1 MLKRGIGLGLLCIT
15 GQAFSANITVTTTD
29 DIVKADNQCSLR
41 EAVEYVN
48 QGMPE
53 AGYNGCGGG
62 KEVTAKIILQ
72 GNKEYS
78 LNKQIRILKDVAFGS
93 TYESNVNNTQTL
105 VGKNNAIIKMVGKER
120 LFKIEKDIDQKAETP
135 PAMLKVSFDE
145 ITLKGC
151 GQQLCAE
158 QGGLIYN
165 KEALGISNS
174 QLLDGH
180 AKEGGAIY
188 NAGIYAAN
196 TALSIVAINKTLI
209 KGNKAEKGGVIYTEL
224 PAFVITQSLIRDNE
238 VTDAT
243 SSNFETKNQ
252 FSEDA
257 LKALV
262 GSSTFYGIENSTI
275 FNNKGY
281 VVKVYDAMQLNNI
294 TMILNSMGL
303 IVDAPQKKGFVANS
317 IIAKNGTQDCT
328 IVAGGEAEQISNN
341 LYSSGC
347 NGFKATALG
356 NAQLIAGSTTEGKCD
371 FSTNGIL
378 CPFAEAPSVALGYFL
393 PRILPSYN
401 SAEDSLIINHGPEPQ
416 NKIAACS
423 TVDQRSKQRNS
434 NSELCDRGAI
444 ELVIDLANIST
455 VGQDILYGEIAKFS
469 ISDQLQDG
477 ELVSTEKCKQ
487 IFNRELDDNGK
498 PWQIGCLKIIQT
510 NTPSKGTMTIN
521 QAGDIVY
528 TPNGQW
534 QGSDEFKINVVTST
548 TSFNKSDNPYITI
561 PARIVQRKPDD
572 FKNYKV
578 KTSGGS
584 LGFLSIIGLIG
595 LAGYR
600 RIKYK

>member
-41 EAVEYVN
+41 EAVDYVN

-62 KEVTAKIILQ
+62 KEVTAKIILE
-72 GNKEYS
+72 GNKEYL
-78 LNKQIRILKDVAFGS
+78 LNSQIRILKDVAFGS
-93 TYESNVNNTQTL
+93 TYESNVNNTQSL
-105 VGKNNAIIKMVGKER
+105 VGKRNAIIKMAGKER
-120 LFKIEKDIDQKAETP
+120 LFHIEKNIDPKETTP

-151 GQQLCAE
+151 GQDVCAE

-196 TALSIVAINKTLI
+196 TSLSSVSMSKTLM

-224 PAFVITQSLIRDNE
+224 PTFVISQSLIRDNE
-238 VTDAT
+238 VTDTT
-243 SSNFETKNQ
+243 SSNFETQNQ

-257 LKALV
+257 LKTI
-262 GSSTFYGIENSTI
+262 GSSIPFGIMNSTI

-281 VVKVYDAMQLNNI
+281 VVKIYDAMQVNNI

-303 IVDAPQKKGFVANS
+303 IVDAPQKKGYVANS

-347 NGFKATALG
+347 NGFKATVLG

-371 FSTNGIL
+371 YSTNGIL

-401 SAEDSLIINHGPEPQ
+401 SAEDSLIINHGPEVQ
-416 NKIAACS
+416 DKILACS
-423 TVDQRSKQRNS
+423 SVDQRGKNRDV

-444 ELVIDLANIST
+444 ELVINTSDIST
-455 VGQDILYGEIAKFS
+455 VGQDILYGETAKFS

-477 ELVSTEKCKQ
+477 ELVSAEKCKQ

-498 PWQIGCLKIIQT
+498 PWQIGCLKVIQT

-528 TPNGQW
+528 TPNSRW

-572 FKNYKV
+572 FKDYKV

-584 LGFLSIIGLIG
+584 LGFLSIFGLIG

>member
-1 MLKRGIGLGLLCIT
+1 YLLN
-15 GQAFSANITVTTTD
+15 S
-29 DIVKADNQCSLR
+29 
-41 EAVEYVN
+41 
-48 QGMPE
+48 
-53 AGYNGCGGG
+53 
-62 KEVTAKIILQ
+62 
-72 GNKEYS
+72 
-78 LNKQIRILKDVAFGS
+78 QIRILKDVAFGS
-93 TYESNVNNTQTL
+93 TYESNVNNTQSL
-105 VGKNNAIIKMVGKER
+105 VGKRNAIIKMAGKER
-120 LFKIEKDIDQKAETP
+120 LFHIEKNIDPKETTP

-151 GQQLCAE
+151 GQDVCAE

-196 TALSIVAINKTLI
+196 TSLSSVSMSKTLM

-224 PAFVITQSLIRDNE
+224 PTFVISQSLIRDNE
-238 VTDAT
+238 VTDTT
-243 SSNFETKNQ
+243 SSNFETQNQ

-257 LKALV
+257 LKTI
-262 GSSTFYGIENSTI
+262 GSSIPFGIMNSTI

-281 VVKVYDAMQLNNI
+281 VVKIYDAMQVNNI

-303 IVDAPQKKGFVANS
+303 IVDAPQKKGYVANS

-347 NGFKATALG
+347 NGFKSTALG

-371 FSTNGIL
+371 YSTNGIL

-401 SAEDSLIINHGPEPQ
+401 SAEDSLIINHGPEVQ
-416 NKIAACS
+416 DKILACS
-423 TVDQRSKQRNS
+423 SVDQRGKNRDVNS
-434 NSELCDRGAI
+434 DLCDRGAI
-444 ELVIDLANIST
+444 ELVINTSDIST
-455 VGQDILYGEIAKFS
+455 VGQDILYGETAKFS

-477 ELVSTEKCKQ
+477 ELVSAEKCKQ

-498 PWQIGCLKIIQT
+498 PWQIGCLKVIQT

-528 TPNGQW
+528 TPNSRW

-572 FKNYKV
+572 FKDYKV

-584 LGFLSIIGLIG
+584 LGFLSIFGLIG

>member
-41 EAVEYVN
+41 EAVDYVN

-62 KEVTAKIILQ
+62 KEVTAKIILE

-78 LNKQIRILKDVAFGS
+78 LNSQIRILKDVAFGS
-93 TYESNVNNTQTL
+93 TYESNVNNTQSL
-105 VGKNNAIIKMVGKER
+105 VGKRNAIIKMAGKER
-120 LFKIEKDIDQKAETP
+120 LFHIEKNIDPKETTP
-135 PAMLKVSFDE
+135 PVMLKVSFDE

-151 GQQLCAE
+151 GQDVCAE

-196 TALSIVAINKTLI
+196 TSLSSVSMSKTLM

-224 PAFVITQSLIRDNE
+224 PTFVISQSLIRDNE
-238 VTDAT
+238 VTDTT
-243 SSNFETKNQ
+243 SSNFETQNQ

-257 LKALV
+257 LKTI
-262 GSSTFYGIENSTI
+262 GSSIPFGIMNSTI

-281 VVKVYDAMQLNNI
+281 VVKIYDAMQVNNI

-303 IVDAPQKKGFVANS
+303 IVDAPQKKGYVANS

-347 NGFKATALG
+347 NGFKSTALG

-371 FSTNGIL
+371 YSTNGIL

-401 SAEDSLIINHGPEPQ
+401 SAEDSLIINHGPEVQ
-416 NKIAACS
+416 DKILACS
-423 TVDQRSKQRNS
+423 SVDQRGKNRDV

-444 ELVIDLANIST
+444 ELVINTSDIST
-455 VGQDILYGEIAKFS
+455 VGQDILYGETAKFS

-477 ELVSTEKCKQ
+477 ELVSAEKCKQ

-498 PWQIGCLKIIQT
+498 PWQIGCLKVIQT

-528 TPNGQW
+528 TPNSRW

-572 FKNYKV
+572 FKDYKV

-584 LGFLSIIGLIG
+584 LGFLSIFGLIG

>member
-41 EAVEYVN
+41 EAVDYVN

-62 KEVTAKIILQ
+62 KEVTAKIILE

-78 LNKQIRILKDVAFGS
+78 LNSQIRILKDVAFGS
-93 TYESNVNNTQTL
+93 TYESNVNNTQSL
-105 VGKNNAIIKMVGKER
+105 VGKRNAIIKMAGKER
-120 LFKIEKDIDQKAETP
+120 LFHIEKNIDPKETTP

-151 GQQLCAE
+151 GQDVCAE

-196 TALSIVAINKTLI
+196 TSLSSVSMSKTLM

-224 PAFVITQSLIRDNE
+224 PTFVISQSLIRDNE
-238 VTDAT
+238 VTDTT
-243 SSNFETKNQ
+243 SSNFETQNQ

-257 LKALV
+257 LKTI
-262 GSSTFYGIENSTI
+262 GSSIPFGIMNSTI

-281 VVKVYDAMQLNNI
+281 VVKIYDAMQVNNI

-303 IVDAPQKKGFVANS
+303 IVDAPQKKGYVANS

-347 NGFKATALG
+347 NGFKSTALG

-371 FSTNGIL
+371 YSTNGIL

-401 SAEDSLIINHGPEPQ
+401 SAEDSLIINHGPEVQ
-416 NKIAACS
+416 DKILACS
-423 TVDQRSKQRNS
+423 SVDQRGKNRDV

-444 ELVIDLANIST
+444 ELVINTSDIST
-455 VGQDILYGEIAKFS
+455 VGQDILYGETAKFS

-477 ELVSTEKCKQ
+477 ELVSAEKCKQ

-498 PWQIGCLKIIQT
+498 PWQIGCLKVIQT

-528 TPNGQW
+528 TPNSRW

-572 FKNYKV
+572 FKDYKV

-584 LGFLSIIGLIG
+584 LGFLSIFGLIG

>member
-41 EAVEYVN
+41 EAVDYVN

-62 KEVTAKIILQ
+62 KEVTAKIILE
-72 GNKEYS
+72 GNKEYL
-78 LNKQIRILKDVAFGS
+78 LNSQIRILKDVAFGS
-93 TYESNVNNTQTL
+93 TYESNVNNTQSL
-105 VGKNNAIIKMVGKER
+105 VGKRNAIIKMAGKER
-120 LFKIEKDIDQKAETP
+120 LFHIEKNIDPKETTP

-151 GQQLCAE
+151 GQDVCAE

-196 TALSIVAINKTLI
+196 TSLSSVSMSKTLM

-224 PAFVITQSLIRDNE
+224 PTFVISQSLIRDNE
-238 VTDAT
+238 VTDTT
-243 SSNFETKNQ
+243 SSNFETQNQ

-257 LKALV
+257 LKTI
-262 GSSTFYGIENSTI
+262 GSSIPFGIMNSTI

-281 VVKVYDAMQLNNI
+281 VVKIYDAMQVNNI

-303 IVDAPQKKGFVANS
+303 IVDAPQKKGYVANS

-347 NGFKATALG
+347 NGFKSTALG

-371 FSTNGIL
+371 YSTNGIL

-401 SAEDSLIINHGPEPQ
+401 SAEDSLIINHGPEVQ
-416 NKIAACS
+416 DKILACS
-423 TVDQRSKQRNS
+423 SVDQRGKNRDVNL
-434 NSELCDRGAI
+434 ELCDRGAI
-444 ELVIDLANIST
+444 ELVINTSDIST
-455 VGQDILYGEIAKFS
+455 VGQDILYGETAKFS

-477 ELVSTEKCKQ
+477 ELVSAEKCKQ

-498 PWQIGCLKIIQT
+498 PWQIGCLKVIQT

-528 TPNGQW
+528 TPNSRW

-572 FKNYKV
+572 FKDYKV

-584 LGFLSIIGLIG
+584 LGFLSIFGLIG

>member
-29 DIVKADNQCSLR
+29 DIVKADDQCSLR

-62 KEVTAKIILQ
+62 KEVTANIILQ

-78 LNKQIRILKDVAFGS
+78 LNSQIRILKDVTFGS

-105 VGKNNAIIKMVGKER
+105 IGKNNAIIKMVGKER
-120 LFKIEKDIDQKAETP
+120 LFQIEKIIDSAVETP
-135 PAMLKVSFDE
+135 PAMLKVSFNE

-151 GQQLCAE
+151 NEAVCAD

-165 KEALGISNS
+165 KESLGISNS
-174 QLLDGH
+174 QLLNGH
-180 AKEGGAIY
+180 ARQGGAIY
-188 NAGIYAAN
+188 NAGVYVAN
-196 TALSIVAINKTLI
+196 TSLSSVSINKTLM
-209 KGNKAEKGGVIYTEL
+209 KGNTAVEGGVVYTEL
-224 PAFVITQSLIRDNE
+224 PTFVITQSLIRDNE
-238 VTDAT
+238 VTNSA

-252 FSEDA
+252 FSEEA
-257 LKALV
+257 LKTI
-262 GSSTFYGIENSTI
+262 GSSIPFGIMNSTI
-275 FNNKGY
+275 FSNKGY
-281 VVKVYDAMQLNNI
+281 VVKIYDAMQINNV
-294 TMILNSMGL
+294 TMILNTMGL
-303 IVDAPQKKGFVANS
+303 IVNAPQKKGYVANS

-347 NGFKATALG
+347 SGFKSTALG
-356 NAQLIAGSTTEGKCD
+356 NVQLIAGNTTEGKCD
-371 FSTNGIL
+371 YSTDGIL
-378 CPFAEAPSVALGYFL
+378 CPFTEAPTVALGYFL
-393 PRILPSYN
+393 PRILASYN
-401 SAEDSLIINHGPEPQ
+401 SAEDSLIINHGPEVQ
-416 NKIAACS
+416 DKILACS
-423 TVDQRSKQRNS
+423 SVDQRGKNRDVNS
-434 NSELCDRGAI
+434 QLCDRGAI
-444 ELVIDLANIST
+444 GLVINTTDVTT
-455 VGQDILYGEIAKFS
+455 VGQDILYGETAKFS
-469 ISDQLQDG
+469 IADQLQDG
-477 ELVSTEKCKQ
+477 ELVSVEKCKQ

-498 PWQIGCLKIIQT
+498 PWQIGCLKVIQT
-510 NTPSKGTMTIN
+510 NTPSKGTMSIN

-528 TPNGQW
+528 TPNSRW

-572 FKNYKV
+572 FKNSKV

-584 LGFLSIIGLIG
+584 LGFLSIIGLVG

>member
-120 LFKIEKDIDQKAETP
+120 LFQIEKDIDEKAETP

-151 GQQLCAE
+151 GQELCAK

-180 AKEGGAIY
+180 AEEGGAIY

-196 TALSIVAINKTLI
+196 TALSIVGINKTLI

-243 SSNFETKNQ
+243 SSNFETQNQ

-257 LKALV
+257 LKAF
-262 GSSTFYGIENSTI
+262 GSTAPYGIENSTI

-294 TMILNSMGL
+294 TMILNNMGL

-328 IVAGGEAEQISNN
+328 IVSGGEAEQISNN

-378 CPFAEAPSVALGYFL
+378 CPFAESPSVALGYFL

-401 SAEDSLIINHGPEPQ
+401 SAEDSVIINHGPEPQ
-416 NKIAACS
+416 DKITACS
-423 TVDQRSKQRNS
+423 T
-434 NSELCDRGAI
+434 
-444 ELVIDLANIST
+444 
-455 VGQDILYGEIAKFS
+455 
-469 ISDQLQDG
+469 
-477 ELVSTEKCKQ
+477 
-487 IFNRELDDNGK
+487 
-498 PWQIGCLKIIQT
+498 
-510 NTPSKGTMTIN
+510 
-521 QAGDIVY
+521 
-528 TPNGQW
+528 
-534 QGSDEFKINVVTST
+534 
-548 TSFNKSDNPYITI
+548 
-561 PARIVQRKPDD
+561 
-572 FKNYKV
+572 
-578 KTSGGS
+578 
-584 LGFLSIIGLIG
+584 
-595 LAGYR
+595 
-600 RIKYK
+600 

>member
-41 EAVEYVN
+41 EAVDYVN

-62 KEVTAKIILQ
+62 KEVTAKIILE
-72 GNKEYS
+72 GNKEYL
-78 LNKQIRILKDVAFGS
+78 LNSQIRILKDVAFGS
-93 TYESNVNNTQTL
+93 TYESNVNNTQSL
-105 VGKNNAIIKMVGKER
+105 VGKRNAIIKMAGKER
-120 LFKIEKDIDQKAETP
+120 LFHIEKNIDPKETTP

-151 GQQLCAE
+151 GQDVCAE

-196 TALSIVAINKTLI
+196 KSLSSVSMSKTLM

-224 PAFVITQSLIRDNE
+224 PTFVISQSLIRDNE
-238 VTDAT
+238 VTDTT
-243 SSNFETKNQ
+243 SSNFETQNQ

-257 LKALV
+257 LKTI
-262 GSSTFYGIENSTI
+262 GSSIPFGIMNSTI

-281 VVKVYDAMQLNNI
+281 VVKIYDAMQVNNI

-303 IVDAPQKKGFVANS
+303 IVDAPQKKGYVANS

-347 NGFKATALG
+347 NGFKSTALG

-371 FSTNGIL
+371 YSTNGIL

-401 SAEDSLIINHGPEPQ
+401 SAEDSLIINHGPEVQ
-416 NKIAACS
+416 DKILACS
-423 TVDQRSKQRNS
+423 SVDQRGKNRDV

-444 ELVIDLANIST
+444 ELVINTSDIST
-455 VGQDILYGEIAKFS
+455 VGQDILYGETAKFS

-477 ELVSTEKCKQ
+477 ELVSAEKCKQ

-498 PWQIGCLKIIQT
+498 PWQIGCLKVIQT

-528 TPNGQW
+528 TPNSRW

-572 FKNYKV
+572 FKDYKV

-584 LGFLSIIGLIG
+584 LGFLSIFGLIG

>member
-120 LFKIEKDIDQKAETP
+120 LFQIEKDIDEKAATP

-151 GQQLCAE
+151 GQDVCAK

-180 AKEGGAIY
+180 AEEGGAIY

-243 SSNFETKNQ
+243 SSNFETQNQ

-257 LKALV
+257 LKAF
-262 GSSTFYGIENSTI
+262 GSNAPYGIENSTI

-328 IVAGGEAEQISNN
+328 IVAGGEAEQIKNN

-347 NGFKATALG
+347 NGLKATALG
-356 NAQLIAGSTTEGKCD
+356 NIQLIAGSTTEGKCD
-371 FSTNGIL
+371 YSSNGIL
-378 CPFAEAPSVALGYFL
+378 CPFTEAPSVALGYFL

-401 SAEDSLIINHGPEPQ
+401 SAEDSVIINHGPEPQ
-416 NKIAACS
+416 DKITACS
-423 TVDQRSKQRNS
+423 TLDQRSKQRNS

-444 ELVIDLANIST
+444 ELVIDLGNIST
-455 VGQDILYGEIAKFS
+455 VGQDILYGETAKFS

-477 ELVSTEKCKQ
+477 ELVSAEKCKQ

-600 RIKYK
+600 RIKHK

>member
-41 EAVEYVN
+41 EAVDYVN

-62 KEVTAKIILQ
+62 KEVTAKIILE
-72 GNKEYS
+72 GNKEYL
-78 LNKQIRILKDVAFGS
+78 LNSQIRILKDVAFGS
-93 TYESNVNNTQTL
+93 TYESNVNNTQSL
-105 VGKNNAIIKMVGKER
+105 VGKRNAIIKMAGKER
-120 LFKIEKDIDQKAETP
+120 LFHIEKNIDPKETTP

-151 GQQLCAE
+151 GQDVCAE

-196 TALSIVAINKTLI
+196 TSLSSVSMSKTLM

-224 PAFVITQSLIRDNE
+224 PTFVISQSLIRDNE
-238 VTDAT
+238 VTDTT
-243 SSNFETKNQ
+243 SSNFETQNQ

-257 LKALV
+257 LKTI
-262 GSSTFYGIENSTI
+262 GSSIPFGIMNSTI

-281 VVKVYDAMQLNNI
+281 VVKIYDAMQVNNI

-303 IVDAPQKKGFVANS
+303 IVDAPQKKGYVANS

-347 NGFKATALG
+347 NGFKSTALG
-356 NAQLIAGSTTEGKCD
+356 NAQLIAGSTTEGKFD
-371 FSTNGIL
+371 YSTNGIL

-401 SAEDSLIINHGPEPQ
+401 SAEDSLIINHGPEVQ
-416 NKIAACS
+416 DKILACS
-423 TVDQRSKQRNS
+423 SVDQRGKNRDV

-444 ELVIDLANIST
+444 ELVINTSDIST
-455 VGQDILYGEIAKFS
+455 VGQDILYGETAKFS

-477 ELVSTEKCKQ
+477 ELVSAEKCKQ

-498 PWQIGCLKIIQT
+498 PWQIGCLKVIQT

-528 TPNGQW
+528 TPNSRW

-572 FKNYKV
+572 FKDYKV

-584 LGFLSIIGLIG
+584 LGFLSIFGLIG

>member
-41 EAVEYVN
+41 EAVDYVN

-62 KEVTAKIILQ
+62 KEVTAKIILE

-78 LNKQIRILKDVAFGS
+78 LNSQIRILKDVAFGS
-93 TYESNVNNTQTL
+93 TYESNVNNTQSL
-105 VGKNNAIIKMVGKER
+105 VGKRNAIIKMAGKER
-120 LFKIEKDIDQKAETP
+120 LFHIEKNIDPKETTP

-151 GQQLCAE
+151 GQDVCAD

-165 KEALGISNS
+165 KESIGISNS

-196 TALSIVAINKTLI
+196 TSLSSVSMSKTLM

-224 PAFVITQSLIRDNE
+224 PTFVISQSLIRDNE
-238 VTDAT
+238 VTDTT
-243 SSNFETKNQ
+243 SSNFETQNQ

-257 LKALV
+257 LKTI
-262 GSSTFYGIENSTI
+262 GSSIPFGIMNSTI

-281 VVKVYDAMQLNNI
+281 VVKIYDAMQVNNI

-303 IVDAPQKKGFVANS
+303 IVDAPQKKGYVANS

-347 NGFKATALG
+347 NGFKSTALG

-371 FSTNGIL
+371 YSTNGIL

-401 SAEDSLIINHGPEPQ
+401 SAEDSLIINHGPEVQ
-416 NKIAACS
+416 DKILACS
-423 TVDQRSKQRNS
+423 SVDQRGKNRDV

-444 ELVIDLANIST
+444 ELVINTSDIST
-455 VGQDILYGEIAKFS
+455 VGQDILYGETAKFS

-477 ELVSTEKCKQ
+477 ELVSAEKCKQ

-498 PWQIGCLKIIQT
+498 PWQIGCLKVIQT

-528 TPNGQW
+528 TPNSRW

-572 FKNYKV
+572 FKDYKV

-584 LGFLSIIGLIG
+584 LGFLSIFGLIG

>member
-41 EAVEYVN
+41 EAVDYVN

-62 KEVTAKIILQ
+62 KEVTAKIILE

-78 LNKQIRILKDVAFGS
+78 LNSQIRILKDVAFGS
-93 TYESNVNNTQTL
+93 TYESNVNNTQSL
-105 VGKNNAIIKMVGKER
+105 VGKRNAIIKMAGKER
-120 LFKIEKDIDQKAETP
+120 LFHIEKNIDPKETTP

-151 GQQLCAE
+151 GQDVCAD

-165 KEALGISNS
+165 KESIGISNS

-196 TALSIVAINKTLI
+196 TSLSSVSMSKTLM

-224 PAFVITQSLIRDNE
+224 PTFVISQSLIRDNE
-238 VTDAT
+238 VTDTT
-243 SSNFETKNQ
+243 SSNFETQNQ

-257 LKALV
+257 LKTI
-262 GSSTFYGIENSTI
+262 GSSIPFGIMNSTI

-281 VVKVYDAMQLNNI
+281 VVKIYDAMQVNNI

-303 IVDAPQKKGFVANS
+303 IVDAPQKKGYVANS

-347 NGFKATALG
+347 NGFKSTALG

-371 FSTNGIL
+371 YSTNGIL

-401 SAEDSLIINHGPEPQ
+401 SAEDSLIINHGPEVQ
-416 NKIAACS
+416 DKILACS
-423 TVDQRSKQRNS
+423 SVDQRGKNRDV

-444 ELVIDLANIST
+444 ELVINTSDIST
-455 VGQDILYGEIAKFS
+455 VGQDILYGETAKFS

-477 ELVSTEKCKQ
+477 ELVSAEKCKQ

-498 PWQIGCLKIIQT
+498 PWQIGCLKVIQT
-510 NTPSKGTMTIN
+510 NTPSKGTITIN

-528 TPNGQW
+528 TPNSRW

-572 FKNYKV
+572 FKDYKV

-584 LGFLSIIGLIG
+584 LGFLSIFGLIG